1 MCLQYREG
9 LRALPMSLLMA
20 EVTRTQ
26 EALPKIPHP
35 LGPKGEK
42 GNANAREAVWVL
54 LGILNI

>member
-1 MCLQYREG
+1 
-9 LRALPMSLLMA
+9 MA

-42 GNANAREAVWVL
+42 GNADAREAVWVL